1 MAPKIVTKKQF
12 EQATNK
18 KDYKNFLKYMDREEA
33 KNPNDKSINYDIYIS
48 YVFDIEKTDNMFN
61 NETNHMD
68 KGEVEKL
75 GKDFNNS
82 QKNGGIMW
90 KDVISFDNSVLVQE
104 GLYDEKTGLLDEQK
118 FKTAT
123 RKMMETFEKKEG
135 LSNNTSWGASI
146 HYNTDN
152 IHIHVATVEKNVS
165 KDRGKV
171 KQSTIDDM
179 KSTFANDV
187 FDISGERKAIN
198 EFIRDRVVKGIKEQD
213 SPNYDKNLKKQFK
226 KIHETIQDIP
236 KNNWQY
242 NNNVMKNIRP
252 EIDKFT
258 NMYIEKYQPKEFKEF
273 NKKLEQQSEIYK
285 STYGDNSNYK
295 QYIDTKM
302 SDLYQRS
309 GNTILKEIKEY
320 DGKISFKKGDSENK
334 KVSKPNTNIKQ
345 EFHNRMYTSA
355 AIFNLKHNL
364 RSDFDKDKNI
374 KQYDYEF
381 GIDNTNE
388 R

>member
-123 RKMMETFEKKEG
+123 RKMMETFEKK
-135 LSNNTSWGASI
+135 
-146 HYNTDN
+146 
-152 IHIHVATVEKNVS
+152 
-165 KDRGKV
+165 KDYL
-171 KQSTIDDM
+171 TILLG
-179 KSTFANDV
+179 V
-187 FDISGERKAIN
+187 LQYI
-198 EFIRDRVVKGIKEQD
+198 
-213 SPNYDKNLKKQFK
+213 
-226 KIHETIQDIP
+226 TIQI
-236 KNNWQY
+236 
-242 NNNVMKNIRP
+242 
-252 EIDKFT
+252 
-258 NMYIEKYQPKEFKEF
+258 
-273 NKKLEQQSEIYK
+273 
-285 STYGDNSNYK
+285 
-295 QYIDTKM
+295 
-302 SDLYQRS
+302 
-309 GNTILKEIKEY
+309 
-320 DGKISFKKGDSENK
+320 
-334 KVSKPNTNIKQ
+334 
-345 EFHNRMYTSA
+345 
-355 AIFNLKHNL
+355 IFI
-364 RSDFDKDKNI
+364 FM
-374 KQYDYEF
+374 
-381 GIDNTNE
+381 
-388 R
+388 